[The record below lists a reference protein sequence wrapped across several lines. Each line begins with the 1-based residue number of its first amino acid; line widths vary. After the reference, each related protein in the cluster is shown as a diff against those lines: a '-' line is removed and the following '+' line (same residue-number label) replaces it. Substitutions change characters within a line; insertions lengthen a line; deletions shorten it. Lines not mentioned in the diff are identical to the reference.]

1 MDLLSGETYFV
12 YREVTLFNEVNIHL
26 HNRYYLESTVIL
38 IRRTSSII
46 DEYIYSVRLHDVK

>member
-12 YREVTLFNEVNIHL
+12 YREVTLFNEVNLHL